1 MCGRSA
7 PLSDLTSLYMGTS
20 DQCFAKTERQNGS
33 TSQKKACRI
42 PAHERP
48 RSQSPTPENRLPTVN
63 FFIVQAPVAVVR
75 LGAGAHGPHDVDGPA
90 SGAFDAQIKGRPF
103 GKHLVAVSAPDL
115 VVVCSLHF
123 LIVLPLRP
131 RIRPD
136 MRLRARGLTVS
147 HKRRRKP
154 CTMLQS
160 SCGAVVRWSYTGPV
174 GELVTPPPLPEH
186 TLTVYAS
193 GVTRRN
199 SGGDCLPSLS
209 LS

>member
-75 LGAGAHGPHDVDGPA
+75 LGAGAHGPHGVDGSA
-90 SGAFDAQIKGRPF
+90 SGAFDAQIKGRPSS
-103 GKHLVAVSAPDL
+103 KHLVAMSAPDL

-123 LIVLPLRP
+123 LIVLPSRP
-131 RIRPD
+131 RASPD
-136 MRLRARGLTVS
+136 SLCAPLAMGTQPQAETLHDDYSIVWGR
-147 HKRRRKP
+147 
-154 CTMLQS
+154 
-160 SCGAVVRWSYTGPV
+160 GPV
-174 GELVTPPPLPEH
+174 VVHRAGGG
-186 TLTVYAS
+186 A
-193 GVTRRN
+193 RN
-199 SGGDCLPSLS
+199 SPASA
-209 LS
+209 

>member
-1 MCGRSA
+1 MRGASE
-7 PLSDLTSLYMGTS
+7 PLSVVTSLCMGTPG
-20 DQCFAKTERQNGS
+20 QCFAKTERQNES
-33 TSQKKACRI
+33 ASQKKACRI

-75 LGAGAHGPHDVDGPA
+75 LGAGAHGPHGVDGSA
-90 SGAFDAQIKGRPF
+90 SGAFDAQIKGRPSS
-103 GKHLVAVSAPDL
+103 KHLVAMSAPDL

-131 RIRPD
+131 RIHPD

-147 HKRRRKP
+147 HKRRRILR
-154 CTMLQS
+154 TMPFRRVGPWSGVLSPGRWGRGQS
-160 SCGAVVRWSYTGPV
+160 
-174 GELVTPPPLPEH
+174 PPPLPEH
-186 TLTVYAS
+186 TLTVYVS

>member
-1 MCGRSA
+1 MRGASE
-7 PLSDLTSLYMGTS
+7 PLSVVTSLCMGTPG
-20 DQCFAKTERQNGS
+20 QCFAKTERQNES
-33 TSQKKACRI
+33 ASQKKACRI

-75 LGAGAHGPHDVDGPA
+75 LGAGAHGPHGVDGSA

-147 HKRRRKP
+147 HKRRRTLRMICP
-154 CTMLQS
+154 YHVGPWSGVSPPGRWGRLQS
-160 SCGAVVRWSYTGPV
+160 
-174 GELVTPPPLPEH
+174 PPPLPEI
-186 TLTVYAS
+186 Y
-193 GVTRRN
+193 R
-199 SGGDCLPSLS
+199 
-209 LS
+209 